1 MKRRSASPIFQ
12 PLLKF
17 LTKVGHLDSLVS
29 QKSRQSEEEK
39 SCKSVAEYSNI
50 RNHRLTTRSLSHR
63 LPKELP
69 VEPSF
74 EYSNIRKH
82 MRGQMHLG
90 NDYGATSRNRSRLHA
105 RLNAPPKASPPIP
118 SSFKQED
125 HRPLDGKVI
134 DHRAL
139 STRLWLKFPPK
150 LLQLNRSTTSSK
162 CLQSSSLDIRQA
174 QPSPGTSLTSTIAQA
189 RNLGRDSGT
198 TGNPNPSPRK
208 RLANIRAYRNLGL
221 H

>member
-1 MKRRSASPIFQ
+1 MNIQIFESICEDRCTWERLWCYF
-12 PLLKF
+12 P
-17 LTKVGHLDSLVS
+17 
-29 QKSRQSEEEK
+29 KSF
-39 SCKSVAEYSNI
+39 N
-50 RNHRLTTRSLSHR
+50 
-63 LPKELP
+63 
-69 VEPSF
+69 
-74 EYSNIRKH
+74 
-82 MRGQMHLG
+82 G
-90 NDYGATSRNRSRLHA
+90 SRLHA

-134 DHRAL
+134 DHGAL

-150 LLQLNRSTTSSK
+150 LFQLNRSTTSSK

-174 QPSPGTSLTSTIAQA
+174 QSSPGTSLTSIIAQA
-189 RNLGRDSGT
+189 RDLGRDSGT

-221 H
+221 L